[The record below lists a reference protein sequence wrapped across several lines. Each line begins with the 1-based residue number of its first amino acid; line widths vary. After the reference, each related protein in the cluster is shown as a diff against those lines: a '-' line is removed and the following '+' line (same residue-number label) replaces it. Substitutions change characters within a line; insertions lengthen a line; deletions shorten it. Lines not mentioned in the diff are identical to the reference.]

1 VTGPAL
7 LAVAHGSPDP
17 RAEHIF
23 DALMA
28 RVRSERPEL
37 TAVLAY
43 LGHYAPDVPTAIE
56 SITRQGVAEIVVVP
70 LLLSAAFH
78 AKNDLPGLLRTARLE
93 YPGLA
98 LSQAEVL
105 GPHPLLFEVVRRR
118 LAEVG
123 VEPEAAIVLGAIGT
137 SDPVAN
143 AELADVAASMGA
155 SIGFASGSPAL
166 SDVVAGLRAQGA
178 KQVAVAVYALAPGQ
192 LPDRFHDAGADVV
205 TEVIGAPPELAEL
218 VLVRYDAVVDRLVAR
233 FARTS

>member
-1 VTGPAL
+1 MTGPVL
-7 LAVAHGSPDP
+7 LAVAHGSPEP

-23 DALMA
+23 DALLA

-43 LGHYAPDVPTAIE
+43 LGHYSPDVPTAIE
-56 SITRQGVAEIVVVP
+56 SIARQGIAEIVVVP
-70 LLLSAAFH
+70 LLLSAAYH

-105 GPHPLLFEVVRRR
+105 GPHPLLFDVVRRR
-118 LAEVG
+118 LAEVE
-123 VEPEAAIVLGAIGT
+123 VEPDAALVLGAVGT
-137 SDPVAN
+137 SDPTAN
-143 AELADVAASMGA
+143 AELADVAASLGA

-166 SDVVAGLRAQGA
+166 PGVVAGLRAQGA
-178 KQVAVAVYALAPGQ
+178 RQVAVAAYALAPGQ

-205 TEVIGAPPELAEL
+205 TEVIGAAPEVAEL
-218 VLVRYDAVVDRLVAR
+218 VLLRYDAVVDRLAAR
-233 FARTS
+233 YANRS